1 MSPHSVEV
9 PADPVQARGAPALF
23 PVVQMQRQP
32 FDCGPADVRFE
43 QKYKYDKPGVLIAL
57 DTLHTALLL
66 GDVFLLS
73 L

>member
-1 MSPHSVEV
+1 
-9 PADPVQARGAPALF
+9 
-23 PVVQMQRQP
+23 MQRQP